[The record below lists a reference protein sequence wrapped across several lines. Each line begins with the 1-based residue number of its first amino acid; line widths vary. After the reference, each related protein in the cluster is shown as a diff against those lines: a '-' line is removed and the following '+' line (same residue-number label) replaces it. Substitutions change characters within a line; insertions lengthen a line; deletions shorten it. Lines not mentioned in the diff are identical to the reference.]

1 MVVWSASVGM
11 PVTSL
16 AAHDAGAVAGTA
28 GTLYLFMPVH
38 LNVILVQLKWE
49 LGSPVLGLLLRKW
62 APSDVYEVC
71 TLVQWPTPT
80 QPGLVGCKV
89 SAVATLQPAAFHS
102 AAALL
107 QGPHIKTRTE
117 HLLV

>member
-1 MVVWSASVGM
+1 MMLVQWPGR
-11 PVTSL
+11 
-16 AAHDAGAVAGTA
+16 A

-71 TLVQWPTPT
+71 TLVQCPTPT
-80 QPGLVGCKV
+80 PPGLVGCKV

-107 QGPHIKTRTE
+107 QGPHINTRTE